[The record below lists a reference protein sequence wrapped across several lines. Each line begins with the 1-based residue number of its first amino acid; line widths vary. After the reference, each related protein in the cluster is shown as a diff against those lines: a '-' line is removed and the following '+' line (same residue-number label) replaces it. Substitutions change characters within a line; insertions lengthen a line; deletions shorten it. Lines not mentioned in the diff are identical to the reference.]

1 MEKRLMTLLAGTFL
15 FAGSVMAQTNVSGTV
30 TSEDDGEPVVGAAVK
45 VEGTNTGTVTDVD
58 GHFQLNAPA
67 GAKLVVSYLGMK
79 PQTVKAGGNM
89 KVVLVNDNKTL
100 DEVMV
105 VAYGKQKKSSF
116 TGSAAEIK
124 SDKLADRQV
133 ANLTQALSGEVAGVQ
148 VTVPSGKPGET
159 ASVRIRGIGSFSS
172 SNAPLYVVDGVP
184 YDGDISAINPN
195 DIASLTV
202 LKDAAANALYGARG
216 ANGVIL
222 VTTKSGKTGEA
233 QVTFDAKIGH
243 ESRAVSNYDVIK
255 SPATYM
261 EKAYEAIYNSGIG
274 QGLTAEQANQYA
286 NRILPTNGDGG
297 VGYTIFTVPDGESLI
312 GMDGKINPKATLGYK
327 DSNYTYLPDNWY
339 NEVYNKSNVR
349 QEYNATVSGKGEKI
363 SYFTSAGYLN
373 DEGVV
378 KNSGFER
385 FTTRSKVDYQVKP
398 WLKLTSNVAYT
409 HYNSSY
415 SVTNKNDWNSTSSAN
430 IFYVANFMSPIYPL
444 YVRDANGN
452 IMKDGNGF
460 TMYDYGDGKGLTDYA
475 GNRTFM
481 SGSNPASSGQ
491 LDKNKYSADVLSGR
505 WGAEFD
511 IYDGLTFNYN
521 LGLDIDHTNRSTLY
535 NAFYGQY
542 AGMGGSIYK
551 YAYTT
556 KAINHQFL
564 LNYSHDFGKHSVTAL
579 LGHERYDFMTSEL
592 YGNKNKLY
600 FPDVMELDNAL
611 KTPTTSSSTDRYS
624 TRGWFGRV
632 QYNYDEK
639 YFASVSYRRD
649 GSSRFAKDS
658 RWGDFGS
665 VGAAWVIS
673 KEAFMQPTK
682 DWLTFL
688 KYKISYGVQG
698 NDNLLLQNS
707 NPPAPNYYPYQDIY
721 RVVNLND
728 EAATSLY
735 IKGNPDIT
743 WETSY
748 SFNTGF
754 DFNLW
759 NGKLSGSVEYYNR
772 TTDDLLY
779 YMPVAVS
786 NGYAYFPKN
795 VGKVR
800 NFGFEFDLNSDVYK
814 TKDITVS
821 LYANATTMTN
831 RIEKL
836 APELKGRWIDG
847 TSLYREGGS
856 MYNYYMRKFAGVYTG
871 SDADKASLVD
881 GEAAEKGQALYYV
894 DQTDANGKVTGVK
907 KTANWAKATQYELGD
922 RLPDVYGG
930 FGVKVAAYG
939 FDFSISTSYQL
950 GGKCRDWGYQS
961 LMHAGTANEAGS
973 GWHKDILNSWSE
985 KNPNSNIPRVDS
997 NDQYANA
1004 TSDRFLVS
1012 SNYLDI
1018 DNISFGYNFPRTWVN
1033 RIGLKGLRLYFTA
1046 DNVALFAKRK
1056 GLDPRQS
1063 YSSAT
1068 GMNYSALRT
1077 VSGGVTVKF

>member
-1 MEKRLMTLLAGTFL
+1 
-15 FAGSVMAQTNVSGTV
+15 
-30 TSEDDGEPVVGAAVK
+30 
-45 VEGTNTGTVTDVD
+45 
-58 GHFQLNAPA
+58 
-67 GAKLVVSYLGMK
+67 
-79 PQTVKAGGNM
+79 
-89 KVVLVNDNKTL
+89 
-100 DEVMV
+100 
-105 VAYGKQKKSSF
+105 
-116 TGSAAEIK
+116 
-124 SDKLADRQV
+124 
-133 ANLTQALSGEVAGVQ
+133 
-148 VTVPSGKPGET
+148 
-159 ASVRIRGIGSFSS
+159 
-172 SNAPLYVVDGVP
+172 
-184 YDGDISAINPN
+184 
-195 DIASLTV
+195 
-202 LKDAAANALYGARG
+202 
-216 ANGVIL
+216 
-222 VTTKSGKTGEA
+222 
-233 QVTFDAKIGH
+233 
-243 ESRAVSNYDVIK
+243 
-255 SPATYM
+255 
-261 EKAYEAIYNSGIG
+261 
-274 QGLTAEQANQYA
+274 
-286 NRILPTNGDGG
+286 
-297 VGYTIFTVPDGESLI
+297 
-312 GMDGKINPKATLGYK
+312 MDGKINPKATLGYK

-339 NEVYNKSNVR
+339 DEVYNKSNVR

-409 HYNSSY
+409 HYNSNY
-415 SVTNKNDWNSTSSAN
+415 SVTDKDDWNNTSSGN
-430 IFYVANFMSPIYPL
+430 IFYVANFMAPIYPL
-444 YVRDANGN
+444 YVRDAKGN
-452 IMKDGNGF
+452 IMKDANGF
-460 TMYDYGDGKGLTDYA
+460 TMYDYGDGKGLPDYA

-511 IYDGLTFNYN
+511 IYDGLSFNYN

-564 LNYSHDFGKHSVTAL
+564 LNYSHDFGKHSITAL
-579 LGHERYDFMTSEL
+579 LGHERYDFTTSEL

-600 FPDVMELDNAL
+600 FPNVMELDNAL
-611 KTPTTSSSTDRYS
+611 KTPATGSSTDRYS

-698 NDNLLLQNS
+698 NDNLLLQGSVN
-707 NPPAPNYYPYQDIY
+707 PNYYPYEDIY

-728 EAATSLY
+728 EAATALY
-735 IKGNPDIT
+735 VKGNPDIT

-754 DFNLW
+754 DFNFW

-871 SDADKASLVD
+871 SDADKASLVN
-881 GEAAEKGQALYYV
+881 GETAEKGQALYYV

-907 KTANWAKATQYELGD
+907 KTTNWATATQYELGD

-961 LMHAGTANEAGS
+961 LMHAGSANDAGS

-997 NDQYANA
+997 DDQYANA

>member
-1 MEKRLMTLLAGTFL
+1 MLKRLTMLSAGLFLMTGVALAQST
-15 FAGSVMAQTNVSGTV
+15 VSGTV
-30 TSEDDGEPVVGAAVK
+30 VDNNGDPVVGAAVR
-45 VEGTNTGTVTDVD
+45 VDGTKTGTVTDVN
-58 GHFQLNAPA
+58 GHFSIAAPA
-67 GAKLVVSYLGMK
+67 NSKLTVSYLGMK
-79 PQTVKAGGNM
+79 EQTVKAGQNI
-89 KVVLVNDNKTL
+89 KVTLSDDQHNL

-124 SDKLADRQV
+124 ADKLADRQV

-222 VTTKSGKTGEA
+222 VTTKSGQSGEA

-274 QGLTAEQANQYA
+274 QGLTAEQANKYA
-286 NRILPTNGDGG
+286 NQILPTSEDGG

-339 NEVYNKSNVR
+339 DEVYNKSNVR

-409 HYNSSY
+409 HYNSNY
-415 SVTNKNDWNSTSSAN
+415 SVTDKDDWNNTSSGN
-430 IFYVANFMSPIYPL
+430 IFYVANFMAPIYPL
-444 YVRDANGN
+444 YVRDAKGN
-452 IMKDGNGF
+452 IMKDANGF

-511 IYDGLTFNYN
+511 IYDGLSFNYN

-535 NAFYGQY
+535 NAYYGQY

-564 LNYSHDFGKHSVTAL
+564 LNYSHDFGKHSITAL
-579 LGHERYDFMTSEL
+579 LGHERYDFTTSEL

-600 FPDVMELDNAL
+600 FPNVMELDNAL
-611 KTPTTSSSTDRYS
+611 KTPATGSSTDRYS

-698 NDNLLLQNS
+698 NDNLLLQGS
-707 NPPAPNYYPYQDIY
+707 ASPNYYPYEDIY

-728 EAATSLY
+728 EAATALY
-735 IKGNPDIT
+735 VKGNPDIT

-754 DFNLW
+754 DFNFW

-800 NFGFEFDLNSDVYK
+800 NFSFEFDLNSDVYK

-907 KTANWAKATQYELGD
+907 KTANWATATQYELGD

-939 FDFSISTSYQL
+939 FDFSICTSYQL

-961 LMHAGTANEAGS
+961 LMHAGSANDAGS

-997 NDQYANA
+997 DDQYANA

>member
-1 MEKRLMTLLAGTFL
+1 MLKRLTMLSAGLFLMTGVALAQST
-15 FAGSVMAQTNVSGTV
+15 VSGTV
-30 TSEDDGEPVVGAAVK
+30 VDNNGDPVVGAAVR
-45 VEGTNTGTVTDVD
+45 VDGTKTGTVTDVN
-58 GHFQLNAPA
+58 GHFSIAAPA
-67 GAKLVVSYLGMK
+67 NSKLTVSYLGMK
-79 PQTVKAGGNM
+79 EQTVKAGQNI
-89 KVVLVNDNKTL
+89 KVTLSDDQHNL

-124 SDKLADRQV
+124 ADKLADRQV

-222 VTTKSGKTGEA
+222 VTTKSGQSGEA

-261 EKAYEAIYNSGIG
+261 EKAYEAIYNSGLG
-274 QGLTAEQANQYA
+274 QGLTAEQANKYA
-286 NRILPTNGDGG
+286 NKILPTSGDGG

-339 NEVYNKSNVR
+339 DEVYNKSNVR

-409 HYNSSY
+409 HYNSNY
-415 SVTNKNDWNSTSSAN
+415 SVTDKDDWNNTSSGN
-430 IFYVANFMSPIYPL
+430 IFYVANFMAPIYPL
-444 YVRDANGN
+444 YVRDAKGN
-452 IMKDGNGF
+452 IMKDANGF

-511 IYDGLTFNYN
+511 IYDGLSFNYN

-564 LNYSHDFGKHSVTAL
+564 LNYSHDFGKHSITAL
-579 LGHERYDFMTSEL
+579 LGHERYDFTTSEL

-600 FPDVMELDNAL
+600 FPNVMELDNAL
-611 KTPTTSSSTDRYS
+611 KTPATGSSTDRYS

-698 NDNLLLQNS
+698 NDNLLLQGS
-707 NPPAPNYYPYQDIY
+707 SSPNYYPYEDIY

-728 EAATSLY
+728 EAATALY
-735 IKGNPDIT
+735 VKGNPDIT

-800 NFGFEFDLNSDVYK
+800 NFSFEFDLNSDVYK

-907 KTANWAKATQYELGD
+907 KTANWATATQYELGD

-961 LMHAGTANEAGS
+961 LMHAGSANDAGS

-997 NDQYANA
+997 DDQYANA

-1033 RIGLKGLRLYFTA
+1033 RISLKGLRLYFTA

>member
-30 TSEDDGEPVVGAAVK
+30 TSGDDGEPVVGAAIK
-45 VEGTNTGTVTDVD
+45 VEGTNTGTVTDVN

-124 SDKLADRQV
+124 ADKLADRQV

-159 ASVRIRGIGSFSS
+159 ASVRIRGIGSFAS

-261 EKAYEAIYNSGIG
+261 EKAYEAIYNSGVDLG
-274 QGLTAEQANQYA
+274 KTAEQANAYA
-286 NRILPTNGDGG
+286 NKVLPTTKNGG

-363 SYFTSAGYLN
+363 NYFTSAGYLN

-409 HYNSSY
+409 HYNSNY
-415 SVTNKNDWNSTSSAN
+415 SVTSKDDWNNTSSAN
-430 IFYVANFMSPIYPL
+430 IFYVANFMAPIYPL
-444 YVRDANGN
+444 YIRDAKGN
-452 IMKDGNGF
+452 IMTDSNGF
-460 TMYDYGDGKGLTDYA
+460 TMYDYGDAKGVPGYA
-475 GNRTFM
+475 CKRTFM

-491 LDKNKYSADVLSGR
+491 LDKNKYSADVFGGR

-511 IYDGLTFNYN
+511 IYDGLSFNYN

-535 NAFYGQY
+535 NAYYGQY
-542 AGMGGSIYK
+542 AGMGGSVYK

-579 LGHERYDFMTSEL
+579 LGHERYDFTTSEL

-600 FPDVMELDNAL
+600 FPDVIELDNAL
-611 KTPTTSSSTDRYS
+611 KTPSTGSSTDRYS

-698 NDNLLLQNS
+698 NDNLLLQGS
-707 NPPAPNYYPYQDIY
+707 ASPNYYPYQDIY
-721 RVVNLND
+721 RVVNVND
-728 EAATSLY
+728 EAAATLY
-735 IKGNPDIT
+735 VKGNPDIT

-795 VGKVR
+795 IGKVR

-871 SDADKASLVD
+871 SDADKASLVA
-881 GEAAEKGQALYYV
+881 GETAEKGQALYYV

-939 FDFSISTSYQL
+939 FDFSVCTSYQL
-950 GGKCRDWGYQS
+950 GGKCRDWGYQT
-961 LMHAGTANEAGS
+961 LMHSGTANEAGT

-1004 TSDRFLVS
+1004 TSDRFIVS

>member
-1 MEKRLMTLLAGTFL
+1 MLKRLTMLSAGLFLMTGVALAQST
-15 FAGSVMAQTNVSGTV
+15 VSGTV
-30 TSEDDGEPVVGAAVK
+30 VDNNGDPVVGAAVR
-45 VEGTNTGTVTDVD
+45 VDGTKTGTVTDVN
-58 GHFQLNAPA
+58 GHFSIAAPA
-67 GAKLVVSYLGMK
+67 NSKLTVSYLGMK
-79 PQTVKAGGNM
+79 EQTVKAGQNI
-89 KVVLVNDNKTL
+89 KVTLSDDQHNL

-124 SDKLADRQV
+124 ADKLADRQV

-159 ASVRIRGIGSFSS
+159 ASVRIRGIGSFAS

-222 VTTKSGKTGEA
+222 VTTKSGQSGEA
-233 QVTFDAKIGH
+233 QVTFDTKIGH

-261 EKAYEAIYNSGIG
+261 EKAYEAIYNSGLG
-274 QGLTAEQANQYA
+274 QGLTAEQANKYA
-286 NRILPTNGDGG
+286 NKILPTSGDGG

-339 NEVYNKSNVR
+339 DEVYNKSNVR

-409 HYNSSY
+409 HYNSNY
-415 SVTNKNDWNSTSSAN
+415 SVTDKDDWNNTSSGN
-430 IFYVANFMSPIYPL
+430 IFYVANFMAPIYPL
-444 YVRDANGN
+444 YVRDAKGN
-452 IMKDGNGF
+452 IMKDANGF

-511 IYDGLTFNYN
+511 IYDGLSFNYN

-564 LNYSHDFGKHSVTAL
+564 LNYSHDFGKHSITAL
-579 LGHERYDFMTSEL
+579 LGHERYDFTTSEL

-600 FPDVMELDNAL
+600 FPNVMELDNAL
-611 KTPTTSSSTDRYS
+611 KTPATGSSTDRYS

-673 KEAFMQPTK
+673 KEAFMQPTE

-698 NDNLLLQNS
+698 NDNLLLQGS
-707 NPPAPNYYPYQDIY
+707 SSPNYYPYEDIY

-728 EAATSLY
+728 EAATALY
-735 IKGNPDIT
+735 VKGNPDIT

-754 DFNLW
+754 DFNFW

-800 NFGFEFDLNSDVYK
+800 NFSFEFDLNSDVYK

-907 KTANWAKATQYELGD
+907 KTANWATATQYELGD

-939 FDFSISTSYQL
+939 FDFSICTSYQL

-961 LMHAGTANEAGS
+961 LMHAGSANDAGS

-997 NDQYANA
+997 DDQYANA

>member
-1 MEKRLMTLLAGTFL
+1 MLKRLTMLSAGLFLMTGVALAQST
-15 FAGSVMAQTNVSGTV
+15 VSGTV
-30 TSEDDGEPVVGAAVK
+30 VDNNGDPVVGAAVR
-45 VEGTNTGTVTDVD
+45 VDGTKTGTVTDVN
-58 GHFQLNAPA
+58 GHFSIAAPA
-67 GAKLVVSYLGMK
+67 NSKLTVSYLGMK
-79 PQTVKAGGNM
+79 EQTVKAGQNI
-89 KVVLVNDNKTL
+89 KVTLSDDQHNL

-124 SDKLADRQV
+124 ADKLADRQV

-222 VTTKSGKTGEA
+222 VTTKSGQSGEA
-233 QVTFDAKIGH
+233 QVTFDTKIGH

-261 EKAYEAIYNSGIG
+261 EKAYEAIYNSGLG
-274 QGLTAEQANQYA
+274 QGLTAEQANKYA
-286 NRILPTNGDGG
+286 NKILPTSGDGG

-339 NEVYNKSNVR
+339 DEVYNKSNVR

-409 HYNSSY
+409 HYNSNY
-415 SVTNKNDWNSTSSAN
+415 SVTDKDDWNNTSSGN
-430 IFYVANFMSPIYPL
+430 IFYVANFMAPIYPL
-444 YVRDANGN
+444 YVRDAKGN
-452 IMKDGNGF
+452 IMKDANGF

-511 IYDGLTFNYN
+511 IYDGLSFNYN

-564 LNYSHDFGKHSVTAL
+564 LNYSHDFGKHSITAL
-579 LGHERYDFMTSEL
+579 LGHERYDFTTSEL

-600 FPDVMELDNAL
+600 FPNVMELDNAL
-611 KTPTTSSSTDRYS
+611 KTPATGSSTDRYS

-673 KEAFMQPTK
+673 KEAFMQPTE

-698 NDNLLLQNS
+698 NDNLLLQGS
-707 NPPAPNYYPYQDIY
+707 SSPNYYPYEDIY

-728 EAATSLY
+728 EAATALY
-735 IKGNPDIT
+735 VKGNPDIT

-754 DFNLW
+754 DFNFW

-800 NFGFEFDLNSDVYK
+800 NFSFEFDLNSDVYK

-856 MYNYYMRKFAGVYTG
+856 MYNYYMRKYAGVYTG
-871 SDADKASLVD
+871 SDADKASLVT
-881 GEAAEKGQALYYV
+881 GETAEKGQALYYV
-894 DQTDANGKVTGVK
+894 DQTDANGNVTGVK
-907 KTANWAKATQYELGD
+907 KTVNWAKATQYELGD

-950 GGKCRDWGYQS
+950 GGKCRDWGYQT
-961 LMHAGTANEAGS
+961 LMHTGTANDAGT

-997 NDQYANA
+997 DDQYANA

-1033 RIGLKGLRLYFTA
+1033 RISLKGLRLYFTA

>member
-1 MEKRLMTLLAGTFL
+1 MTLLAGTFL

-124 SDKLADRQV
+124 ADKLADRQV

-415 SVTNKNDWNSTSSAN
+415 SVTNKDDWNSTSSAN

-707 NPPAPNYYPYQDIY
+707 NPPAPNYYPYEDIY
-721 RVVNLND
+721 RVVNVND
-728 EAATSLY
+728 EAAATLY
-735 IKGNPDIT
+735 VKGNPDIT

-786 NGYAYFPKN
+786 NGFAYFPKN
-795 VGKVR
+795 IGKVR

-856 MYNYYMRKFAGVYTG
+856 MYNYYMRKYAGVYTG
-871 SDADKASLVD
+871 SDADKASLVT
-881 GEAAEKGQALYYV
+881 GETAEKGQALYYV
-894 DQTDANGKVTGVK
+894 DQTDANGNVTGVK
-907 KTANWAKATQYELGD
+907 KTTNWAKATQYELGD

-950 GGKCRDWGYQS
+950 GGKCRDWGYQT
-961 LMHAGTANEAGS
+961 LMHAGAANDAGS

-997 NDQYANA
+997 NDQYANS
-1004 TSDRFLVS
+1004 TSDRFIVS

>member
-1 MEKRLMTLLAGTFL
+1 MLKRLTMLSAGLFLMTGVALAQST
-15 FAGSVMAQTNVSGTV
+15 VSGTV
-30 TSEDDGEPVVGAAVK
+30 VDNNGDPVVGAAVR
-45 VEGTNTGTVTDVD
+45 VDGTKTGTVTDVN
-58 GHFQLNAPA
+58 GHFSIAAPA
-67 GAKLVVSYLGMK
+67 NSKLTVSYLGMK
-79 PQTVKAGGNM
+79 DQTVKAGQNI
-89 KVVLVNDNKTL
+89 KVTLSDDQHNL

-124 SDKLADRQV
+124 ADKLADRQV
-133 ANLTQALSGEVAGVQ
+133 ANLTQALSGEVASVQ

-261 EKAYEAIYNSGIG
+261 EKAYEAIYNSGLG
-274 QGLTAEQANQYA
+274 QGLTAEQANKYA
-286 NRILPTNGDGG
+286 NKILPTSGDGG

-327 DSNYTYLPDNWY
+327 DSNYTYLPDDWY
-339 NEVYNKSNVR
+339 DEVYNKSNVR

-409 HYNSSY
+409 HYNSNY
-415 SVTNKNDWNSTSSAN
+415 SVTDKDDWNNTSSGN
-430 IFYVANFMSPIYPL
+430 IFYVANFMAPIYPL
-444 YVRDANGN
+444 YVRDAKDN
-452 IMKDGNGF
+452 IMKDANGF

-511 IYDGLTFNYN
+511 IYDGLSFNYN

-564 LNYSHDFGKHSVTAL
+564 LNYSHDFGKHSTTAL
-579 LGHERYDFMTSEL
+579 LGHERYDFTTSEL

-600 FPDVMELDNAL
+600 FPNVMELDNAL
-611 KTPTTSSSTDRYS
+611 KTPATGSSTDRYS

-698 NDNLLLQNS
+698 NDNLLLQGS
-707 NPPAPNYYPYQDIY
+707 SSPNYYPYEDIY

-728 EAATSLY
+728 EAATALY
-735 IKGNPDIT
+735 VKGNPDIT

-754 DFNLW
+754 DFNFW

-907 KTANWAKATQYELGD
+907 KTANWATATQYELGD

-950 GGKCRDWGYQS
+950 GDKCRDWGYQS
-961 LMHAGTANEAGS
+961 LMHAGSANDAGS

-997 NDQYANA
+997 DDQYANA

-1056 GLDPRQS
+1056 GLDPHQS

>member
-1 MEKRLMTLLAGTFL
+1 MLKRLTMLSAGLFLMTGVALAQST
-15 FAGSVMAQTNVSGTV
+15 VSGTV
-30 TSEDDGEPVVGAAVK
+30 VDNNGDPVVGAAVR
-45 VEGTNTGTVTDVD
+45 VDGTKTGTVTDVN
-58 GHFQLNAPA
+58 GHFSIAAPA
-67 GAKLVVSYLGMK
+67 NSKLTVSYLGMK
-79 PQTVKAGGNM
+79 EQTVKAGQNI
-89 KVVLVNDNKTL
+89 KVTLSDDQHNL

-124 SDKLADRQV
+124 ADKLADRQV

-222 VTTKSGKTGEA
+222 VTTKSGQSGEA

-261 EKAYEAIYNSGIG
+261 EKAYEAIYNSGLG
-274 QGLTAEQANQYA
+274 QGLTAEQANKYA
-286 NRILPTNGDGG
+286 NKILPTSGDGG

-339 NEVYNKSNVR
+339 DEVYNKSNVR

-409 HYNSSY
+409 HYNSNY
-415 SVTNKNDWNSTSSAN
+415 SVTDKDDWNSTSSGN
-430 IFYVANFMSPIYPL
+430 IFYVANFMAPIYPL
-444 YVRDANGN
+444 YVRDAKGN
-452 IMKDGNGF
+452 IMKDANGF
-460 TMYDYGDGKGLTDYA
+460 TMYDYGDGKGLADYA

-511 IYDGLTFNYN
+511 IYDGLSFNYN

-564 LNYSHDFGKHSVTAL
+564 LNYSHDFGKHSITAL
-579 LGHERYDFMTSEL
+579 LGHERYDFTTSEL

-600 FPDVMELDNAL
+600 FPNVMELDNAL
-611 KTPTTSSSTDRYS
+611 KTPATGSSTDRYS

-658 RWGDFGS
+658 RWGDF
-665 VGAAWVIS
+665 IS

-698 NDNLLLQNS
+698 NDNLLLQGS
-707 NPPAPNYYPYQDIY
+707 SSPNYYPYEDIY

-728 EAATSLY
+728 EAATALY
-735 IKGNPDIT
+735 VKGNPDIT

-907 KTANWAKATQYELGD
+907 KTANWATATQYELGD

-961 LMHAGTANEAGS
+961 LMHAGSANDAGS

-997 NDQYANA
+997 DDQYANA

-1033 RIGLKGLRLYFTA
+1033 RISLKGLRLYFTA

>member
-1 MEKRLMTLLAGTFL
+1 MTLLAGTFL

-385 FTTRSKVDYQVKP
+385 FTTRSKIDYQVKP

-475 GNRTFM
+475 GSRTFM

-698 NDNLLLQNS
+698 NDNLLLQGS
-707 NPPAPNYYPYQDIY
+707 TSPNYYPYEDIY
-721 RVVNLND
+721 RVVNVND
-728 EAATSLY
+728 EAAATLY
-735 IKGNPDIT
+735 VKGNPDIT

-786 NGYAYFPKN
+786 NGFAYFPKN
-795 VGKVR
+795 IGKVR

-856 MYNYYMRKFAGVYTG
+856 MYNYYMRKYAGVYTG
-871 SDADKASLVD
+871 SDADKASLVT
-881 GEAAEKGQALYYV
+881 GETAEKGQALYYV

-907 KTANWAKATQYELGD
+907 KTTNWATATQYELGD

-950 GGKCRDWGYQS
+950 GGKCRDWGYQT
-961 LMHAGTANEAGS
+961 LMHAGAANDAGS

-997 NDQYANA
+997 NDQYANS
-1004 TSDRFLVS
+1004 TSDRFIVS

>member
-385 FTTRSKVDYQVKP
+385 FTTRSKIDYQVKP

-475 GNRTFM
+475 GSRTFM

-698 NDNLLLQNS
+698 NDNLLLQGS
-707 NPPAPNYYPYQDIY
+707 TSPNYYPYEDIY
-721 RVVNLND
+721 RVVNVND
-728 EAATSLY
+728 EAAATLY
-735 IKGNPDIT
+735 VKGNPDIT

-856 MYNYYMRKFAGVYTG
+856 MYNYYMRKYAGVYTG
-871 SDADKASLVD
+871 SDADKASLVT
-881 GEAAEKGQALYYV
+881 GETAEKGQALYYV

-907 KTANWAKATQYELGD
+907 KTTNWATATQYELGD

-950 GGKCRDWGYQS
+950 GGKCRDWGYQT
-961 LMHAGTANEAGS
+961 LMHAGAANDAGS

-997 NDQYANA
+997 NDQYANS
-1004 TSDRFLVS
+1004 TSDRFIVS

>member
-1 MEKRLMTLLAGTFL
+1 MLKRLTMLSAGLFLMTGVALAQST
-15 FAGSVMAQTNVSGTV
+15 VSGTV
-30 TSEDDGEPVVGAAVK
+30 VDNNGDPVVGAAVR
-45 VEGTNTGTVTDVD
+45 VDGTKTGTVTDVN
-58 GHFQLNAPA
+58 GHFSIAAPA
-67 GAKLVVSYLGMK
+67 NSKLTVSYLGMK
-79 PQTVKAGGNM
+79 EQTVKAGQNI
-89 KVVLVNDNKTL
+89 KVTLSDDQHNL

-124 SDKLADRQV
+124 ADKLADRQV

-222 VTTKSGKTGEA
+222 VTTKSGQSGEA
-233 QVTFDAKIGH
+233 QVTFDTKIGH

-261 EKAYEAIYNSGIG
+261 EKAYEAIYNSGLG
-274 QGLTAEQANQYA
+274 QGLTAEQANKYA
-286 NRILPTNGDGG
+286 NKILPTSGDGG

-339 NEVYNKSNVR
+339 DEVYNKSNVR

-409 HYNSSY
+409 HYNSNY
-415 SVTNKNDWNSTSSAN
+415 SVTDKDDWNNTSSGN
-430 IFYVANFMSPIYPL
+430 IFYVANFMAPIYPL
-444 YVRDANGN
+444 YVRDAKGN
-452 IMKDGNGF
+452 IMKDANGF

-511 IYDGLTFNYN
+511 IYDGLSFNYN

-564 LNYSHDFGKHSVTAL
+564 LNYSHDFGKHSITAL
-579 LGHERYDFMTSEL
+579 LGHERYDFTTSEL

-600 FPDVMELDNAL
+600 FPNVMELDNAL
-611 KTPTTSSSTDRYS
+611 KTPATGSSTDRYS

-673 KEAFMQPTK
+673 KEAFMQPTE

-698 NDNLLLQNS
+698 NDNLLLQGS
-707 NPPAPNYYPYQDIY
+707 SSPNYYPYEDIY

-728 EAATSLY
+728 EAATALY
-735 IKGNPDIT
+735 VKGNPDIT

-754 DFNLW
+754 DFNFW

-800 NFGFEFDLNSDVYK
+800 NFSFEFDLNSDVYK

-907 KTANWAKATQYELGD
+907 KTANWATATQYELGD

-939 FDFSISTSYQL
+939 FDFSICTSYQL

-961 LMHAGTANEAGS
+961 LMHAGSANDAGS

-997 NDQYANA
+997 DDQYANA

-1033 RIGLKGLRLYFTA
+1033 RISLKGLRLYFTA

>member
-1 MEKRLMTLLAGTFL
+1 MLKRLTMLSAGLFLMTGVALAQST
-15 FAGSVMAQTNVSGTV
+15 VSGTV
-30 TSEDDGEPVVGAAVK
+30 VDNNGDPVVGAAVR
-45 VEGTNTGTVTDVD
+45 VDGTKTGTVTDVN
-58 GHFQLNAPA
+58 GHFSIAAPA
-67 GAKLVVSYLGMK
+67 NSKLTVSYLGMK
-79 PQTVKAGGNM
+79 EQTVKAGQNI
-89 KVVLVNDNKTL
+89 KVTLSDDQHNL

-124 SDKLADRQV
+124 ADKLADRQV

-222 VTTKSGKTGEA
+222 VTTKSGQSGEA

-261 EKAYEAIYNSGIG
+261 EKAYEAIYNSGLG
-274 QGLTAEQANQYA
+274 QGLTAEQANKYA
-286 NRILPTNGDGG
+286 NKILPTSGDGG

-339 NEVYNKSNVR
+339 DEVYNKSNVR

-409 HYNSSY
+409 HYNSNY
-415 SVTNKNDWNSTSSAN
+415 SVTDKDDWNNTSSGN
-430 IFYVANFMSPIYPL
+430 IFYVANFMAPIYPL
-444 YVRDANGN
+444 YVRDAKGN
-452 IMKDGNGF
+452 IMKDANGF

-511 IYDGLTFNYN
+511 IYDGLSFNYN

-564 LNYSHDFGKHSVTAL
+564 LNYSHDFGKHSITAL
-579 LGHERYDFMTSEL
+579 LGHERYDFTTSEL

-600 FPDVMELDNAL
+600 FPNVMELDNAL
-611 KTPTTSSSTDRYS
+611 KTPATGSSTDRYS

-673 KEAFMQPTK
+673 KEAFMQPTE

-698 NDNLLLQNS
+698 NDNLLLQGS
-707 NPPAPNYYPYQDIY
+707 SSPNYYPYEDIY

-728 EAATSLY
+728 EAATALY
-735 IKGNPDIT
+735 VKGNPDIT

-754 DFNLW
+754 DFNFW

-800 NFGFEFDLNSDVYK
+800 NFSFEFDLNSDVYK

-907 KTANWAKATQYELGD
+907 KTANWATATQYELGD

-939 FDFSISTSYQL
+939 FDFSICTSYQL

-961 LMHAGTANEAGS
+961 LMHAGSANDAGS

-997 NDQYANA
+997 DDQYANA

>member
-1 MEKRLMTLLAGTFL
+1 MLKRLTMLSAGLFLMTGVALAQST
-15 FAGSVMAQTNVSGTV
+15 VSGTV
-30 TSEDDGEPVVGAAVK
+30 VDNNGDPVVGAAVR
-45 VEGTNTGTVTDVD
+45 VDGTKTGTVTDVN
-58 GHFQLNAPA
+58 GHFSIAAPA
-67 GAKLVVSYLGMK
+67 NSKLTVSYLGMK
-79 PQTVKAGGNM
+79 EQTVKAGQNI
-89 KVVLVNDNKTL
+89 KVTLSDDQHNL

-124 SDKLADRQV
+124 ADKLADRQV

-222 VTTKSGKTGEA
+222 VTTKSGQSGEA

-261 EKAYEAIYNSGIG
+261 EKAYEAIYNSGLG
-274 QGLTAEQANQYA
+274 QGLTAEQANKYA
-286 NRILPTNGDGG
+286 NKILPTSGDGG

-339 NEVYNKSNVR
+339 DEVYNKSNVR

-409 HYNSSY
+409 HYNSNY
-415 SVTNKNDWNSTSSAN
+415 SVTDKDDWNSTSSGN
-430 IFYVANFMSPIYPL
+430 IFYVANFMAPIYPL
-444 YVRDANGN
+444 YVRDAKGN
-452 IMKDGNGF
+452 IMKDANGF
-460 TMYDYGDGKGLTDYA
+460 TMYDYGDGKGLADYA

-511 IYDGLTFNYN
+511 IYDGLSFNYN

-564 LNYSHDFGKHSVTAL
+564 LNYSHDFGKHSITAL
-579 LGHERYDFMTSEL
+579 LGHERYDFTTSEL

-600 FPDVMELDNAL
+600 FPNVMELDNAL
-611 KTPTTSSSTDRYS
+611 KTPATGSSTDRYS

-698 NDNLLLQNS
+698 NDNLLLQGS
-707 NPPAPNYYPYQDIY
+707 SSPNYYPYEDIY

-728 EAATSLY
+728 EAATALY
-735 IKGNPDIT
+735 VKGNPDIT

-907 KTANWAKATQYELGD
+907 KTANWATATQYELGD

-961 LMHAGTANEAGS
+961 LMHAGSANDAGS

-997 NDQYANA
+997 DDQYANA

-1033 RIGLKGLRLYFTA
+1033 RISLKGLRLYFTA

>member
-1 MEKRLMTLLAGTFL
+1 MLKRLTMLSAGLFLMTGVALAQST
-15 FAGSVMAQTNVSGTV
+15 VSGTV
-30 TSEDDGEPVVGAAVK
+30 VDNNGDPVVGAAVR
-45 VEGTNTGTVTDVD
+45 VDGTKTGTVTDVN
-58 GHFQLNAPA
+58 GHFSIAAPA
-67 GAKLVVSYLGMK
+67 NSKLTVSYLGMK
-79 PQTVKAGGNM
+79 EQTVKAGQNI
-89 KVVLVNDNKTL
+89 KVTLSDDQHNL

-124 SDKLADRQV
+124 ADKLADRQV

-222 VTTKSGKTGEA
+222 VTTKSGQSGEA

-261 EKAYEAIYNSGIG
+261 EKAYEAIYNSGLG
-274 QGLTAEQANQYA
+274 QGLTAEQANKYA
-286 NRILPTNGDGG
+286 NKILPTSGDGG

-339 NEVYNKSNVR
+339 DEVYNKSNVR

-409 HYNSSY
+409 HYNSNY
-415 SVTNKNDWNSTSSAN
+415 SVTDKDDWNNTSSGN
-430 IFYVANFMSPIYPL
+430 IFYVANFMAPIYPL
-444 YVRDANGN
+444 YVRDAKGN
-452 IMKDGNGF
+452 IMKDANGF
-460 TMYDYGDGKGLTDYA
+460 TMYDYGDGKGLADYA

-511 IYDGLTFNYN
+511 IYDGLSFNYN

-564 LNYSHDFGKHSVTAL
+564 LNYSHDFGKHSITAL
-579 LGHERYDFMTSEL
+579 LGHERYDFTTSEL

-600 FPDVMELDNAL
+600 FPNVMELDNAL
-611 KTPTTSSSTDRYS
+611 KTPATGSSTDRYS

-698 NDNLLLQNS
+698 NDNLLLQGS
-707 NPPAPNYYPYQDIY
+707 SSPNYYPYEDIY

-728 EAATSLY
+728 EAATALY
-735 IKGNPDIT
+735 VKGNPDIT

-800 NFGFEFDLNSDVYK
+800 NFSFEFDLNSDVYK

-907 KTANWAKATQYELGD
+907 KTANWATATQYELGD

-939 FDFSISTSYQL
+939 FDFSICTSYQL

-961 LMHAGTANEAGS
+961 LMHAGSANDAGS

-997 NDQYANA
+997 DDQYANA

-1033 RIGLKGLRLYFTA
+1033 RISLKGLRLYFTA

>member
-30 TSEDDGEPVVGAAVK
+30 TSSEDGEPVVGAAVK
-45 VEGTNTGTVTDVD
+45 VEGTNTGTVTDVN

-124 SDKLADRQV
+124 ADKLADRQV
-133 ANLTQALSGEVAGVQ
+133 ANLTQALTGEVAGVQ

-184 YDGDISAINPN
+184 YDGEISAINPN

-286 NRILPTNGDGG
+286 NRILPTNGNGG

-312 GMDGKINPKATLGYK
+312 GKDGKINPKATLGYK
-327 DSNYTYLPDNWY
+327 DKNYTYLPDNWY
-339 NEVYNKSNVR
+339 DEVYNKSNVR

-409 HYNSSY
+409 HYNSNY
-415 SVTNKNDWNSTSSAN
+415 SVTNKDDWNSTSSGN
-430 IFYVANFMSPIYPL
+430 IFYVANFMSPVYPL
-444 YVRDANGN
+444 YVRDANGK
-452 IMKDGNGF
+452 IMKDANGF
-460 TMYDYGDGKGLTDYA
+460 TIYDYGDGKGLTDYA
-475 GNRTFM
+475 GSRTFM

-564 LNYSHDFGKHSVTAL
+564 LNYAHNFGKHSVTAL
-579 LGHERYDFMTSEL
+579 LGHERYDFMKSEL

-611 KTPTTSSSTDRYS
+611 KTPTTGSSTDRYS

-673 KEAFMQPTK
+673 KEAFMEPTK

-698 NDNLLLQNS
+698 NDNLLLQGS
-707 NPPAPNYYPYQDIY
+707 TDPNYYPYEDIY

-728 EAATSLY
+728 EAATALY
-735 IKGNPDIT
+735 VKGNPDIT

-871 SDADKASLVD
+871 SDADKASLVA
-881 GEAAEKGQALYYV
+881 GETAEKGQALYYV

-907 KTANWAKATQYELGD
+907 KTTNWAKATQYELGD

-950 GGKCRDWGYQS
+950 GGKCRDWGYQT
-961 LMHAGTANEAGS
+961 LMHAGSANNAGS

-985 KNPNSNIPRVDS
+985 ANPNSNIPRVDS
-997 NDQYANA
+997 NDQYASS

>member
-673 KEAFMQPTK
+673 KEAFMQPTE

-698 NDNLLLQNS
+698 NDNLLLQGS
-707 NPPAPNYYPYQDIY
+707 SSPNYYPYEDIY

-728 EAATSLY
+728 EAATALY
-735 IKGNPDIT
+735 VKGNPDIT

-754 DFNLW
+754 DFNFW

-800 NFGFEFDLNSDVYK
+800 NFSFEFDLNSDVYK

-907 KTANWAKATQYELGD
+907 KTANWATATQYELGD

-939 FDFSISTSYQL
+939 FDFSICTSYQL

-961 LMHAGTANEAGS
+961 LMHAGSANDAGS

-997 NDQYANA
+997 DDQYANA

>member
-1 MEKRLMTLLAGTFL
+1 MLKRLTMLSAGLFLMTGVALAQST
-15 FAGSVMAQTNVSGTV
+15 VSGTV
-30 TSEDDGEPVVGAAVK
+30 VDNNGDPVVGAAVR
-45 VEGTNTGTVTDVD
+45 VDGTKTGTVTDVN
-58 GHFQLNAPA
+58 GHFSIAAPA
-67 GAKLVVSYLGMK
+67 NSKLTVSYLGMK
-79 PQTVKAGGNM
+79 EQTVKAGQNI
-89 KVVLVNDNKTL
+89 KVTLSDDQHNL

-124 SDKLADRQV
+124 ADKLADRQV

-222 VTTKSGKTGEA
+222 VTTKSGQSGEA

-261 EKAYEAIYNSGIG
+261 EKAYEAIYNSGLG
-274 QGLTAEQANQYA
+274 QGLTAEQANKYA
-286 NRILPTNGDGG
+286 NKILPTSGDGG

-339 NEVYNKSNVR
+339 DEVYNKSNVR

-409 HYNSSY
+409 HYNSNY
-415 SVTNKNDWNSTSSAN
+415 SVTDKDDWNNTSSGN
-430 IFYVANFMSPIYPL
+430 IFYVANFMAPIYPL
-444 YVRDANGN
+444 YVRDAKGN
-452 IMKDGNGF
+452 IMKDANGF

-511 IYDGLTFNYN
+511 IYDGLSFNYN

-564 LNYSHDFGKHSVTAL
+564 LNYSHDFGKHSITAL
-579 LGHERYDFMTSEL
+579 LGHERYDFTTSEL

-600 FPDVMELDNAL
+600 FPNVMELDNAL
-611 KTPTTSSSTDRYS
+611 KTPATGSSTDRYS

-673 KEAFMQPTK
+673 KEAFMQPTE

-698 NDNLLLQNS
+698 NDNLLLQGS
-707 NPPAPNYYPYQDIY
+707 SSPNYYPYEDIY

-728 EAATSLY
+728 EAATALY
-735 IKGNPDIT
+735 VKGNPDIT

-754 DFNLW
+754 DFNFW

-800 NFGFEFDLNSDVYK
+800 NFSFEFDLNSDVYK

-907 KTANWAKATQYELGD
+907 KTANWATATQYELGD

-961 LMHAGTANEAGS
+961 LMHAGSANDAGS

-997 NDQYANA
+997 DDQYANA

-1018 DNISFGYNFPRTWVN
+1018 DNISFGYNFPHTWVN

>member
-1 MEKRLMTLLAGTFL
+1 MTLLAGTFL

-124 SDKLADRQV
+124 ADKLADRQV

-415 SVTNKNDWNSTSSAN
+415 SVTNKDDWNSTSSAN

-556 KAINHQFL
+556 KAFNHQFL

-611 KTPTTSSSTDRYS
+611 KTPTTGSSTDRYS

-707 NPPAPNYYPYQDIY
+707 NPPAPNYYPYEDIY
-721 RVVNLND
+721 RVVNVND
-728 EAATSLY
+728 EAAATLY
-735 IKGNPDIT
+735 VKGNPDIT

-786 NGYAYFPKN
+786 NGFAYFPKN
-795 VGKVR
+795 IGKVR

-856 MYNYYMRKFAGVYTG
+856 MYNYYMRKYAGVYTG
-871 SDADKASLVD
+871 SDADKASLVT
-881 GEAAEKGQALYYV
+881 GETAEKGQALYYV
-894 DQTDANGKVTGVK
+894 DQTDANGNVTGVK
-907 KTANWAKATQYELGD
+907 KTTNWAKATQYELGD

-950 GGKCRDWGYQS
+950 GGKCRDWGYQT
-961 LMHAGTANEAGS
+961 LMHAGAANDAGS

-997 NDQYANA
+997 NDQYANS
-1004 TSDRFLVS
+1004 TSDRFIVS

>member
-1 MEKRLMTLLAGTFL
+1 MLKRLTMLSAGLFLMTGVALAQST
-15 FAGSVMAQTNVSGTV
+15 VSGTV
-30 TSEDDGEPVVGAAVK
+30 VDNNGDPVVGAAVR
-45 VEGTNTGTVTDVD
+45 VDGTKTGTVTDVN
-58 GHFQLNAPA
+58 GHFSIAAPA
-67 GAKLVVSYLGMK
+67 NSKLTVSYLGMK
-79 PQTVKAGGNM
+79 EQTVKAGQNI
-89 KVVLVNDNKTL
+89 KVTLSDDQHNL

-124 SDKLADRQV
+124 ADKLADRQV

-222 VTTKSGKTGEA
+222 VTTKSGQSGEA

-261 EKAYEAIYNSGIG
+261 EKAYEAIYNSGLG
-274 QGLTAEQANQYA
+274 QGLTAEQANKYA
-286 NRILPTNGDGG
+286 NKILPTSGDGG

-339 NEVYNKSNVR
+339 DEVYNKSNVR

-409 HYNSSY
+409 HYNSNY
-415 SVTNKNDWNSTSSAN
+415 SVTDKDDWNNTSSGN
-430 IFYVANFMSPIYPL
+430 IFYVANFMAPIYPL
-444 YVRDANGN
+444 YVRDAKGN
-452 IMKDGNGF
+452 IMKDANGF
-460 TMYDYGDGKGLTDYA
+460 TMYDYGDGKGLADYA

-511 IYDGLTFNYN
+511 IYDGLSFNYN

-564 LNYSHDFGKHSVTAL
+564 LNYSHDFGKHSITAL
-579 LGHERYDFMTSEL
+579 LGHERYDFTTSEL

-600 FPDVMELDNAL
+600 FPNVMELDNAL
-611 KTPTTSSSTDRYS
+611 KTPATGSSTDRYS

-698 NDNLLLQNS
+698 NDNLLLQGS
-707 NPPAPNYYPYQDIY
+707 SSPNYYPYEDIY

-728 EAATSLY
+728 EAATALY
-735 IKGNPDIT
+735 VKGNPDIT

-907 KTANWAKATQYELGD
+907 KTANWATATQYELGD

-961 LMHAGTANEAGS
+961 LMHAGSANDAGS

-997 NDQYANA
+997 DDQYANA

>member
-1 MEKRLMTLLAGTFL
+1 MLKRLTMLSAGLFLMTGVALAQST
-15 FAGSVMAQTNVSGTV
+15 VSGTV
-30 TSEDDGEPVVGAAVK
+30 VDNNGDPVVGAAVR
-45 VEGTNTGTVTDVD
+45 VDGTKTGTVTDVN
-58 GHFQLNAPA
+58 GHFSIAAPA
-67 GAKLVVSYLGMK
+67 NSKLTVSYLGMK
-79 PQTVKAGGNM
+79 EQTVKAGQNI
-89 KVVLVNDNKTL
+89 KVTLSDDQHNL

-124 SDKLADRQV
+124 ADKLADRQV

-222 VTTKSGKTGEA
+222 VTTKSGQSGEA
-233 QVTFDAKIGH
+233 QVTFDTKIGH

-274 QGLTAEQANQYA
+274 QGLTAEQANKYA
-286 NRILPTNGDGG
+286 NQILPTSGDGG

-339 NEVYNKSNVR
+339 DEVYNKSNVR

-409 HYNSSY
+409 HYNSNY
-415 SVTNKNDWNSTSSAN
+415 SVTDKDDWNNTSSGN
-430 IFYVANFMSPIYPL
+430 IFYVANFMAPIYPL
-444 YVRDANGN
+444 YVRDAKGN
-452 IMKDGNGF
+452 IMKDANGF

-511 IYDGLTFNYN
+511 IYDGLSFNYN

-564 LNYSHDFGKHSVTAL
+564 LNYSHDFGKHSITAL
-579 LGHERYDFMTSEL
+579 LGHERYDFTTSEL

-600 FPDVMELDNAL
+600 FPNVMELDNAL
-611 KTPTTSSSTDRYS
+611 KTPATGSSTDRYS

-673 KEAFMQPTK
+673 KEAFMQPTE

-698 NDNLLLQNS
+698 NDNLLLQGS
-707 NPPAPNYYPYQDIY
+707 SSPNYYPYEDIY

-728 EAATSLY
+728 EAATALY
-735 IKGNPDIT
+735 VKGNPDIT

-754 DFNLW
+754 DFNFW

-907 KTANWAKATQYELGD
+907 KTANWATATQYELGD

-939 FDFSISTSYQL
+939 FDFSICTSYQL

-961 LMHAGTANEAGS
+961 LMHAGSANDAGS

-997 NDQYANA
+997 DDQYANA

-1033 RIGLKGLRLYFTA
+1033 RISLKGLRLYFTA